1 MPRLPITLRPME
13 VSELEAF
20 TRLAIEGYA
29 DDRAV
34 AVSARAEDARRNART
49 QVEAL
54 LPRGLA
60 TPDHHI
66 YTVVEGD
73 AAVGHLWLAVTD
85 VDGFRS
91 VVIYDIQLREEA
103 RGRGVGR
110 RVMEL
115 AEEVASGLGARDLE
129 LHVFAHNTRARRLY
143 ETLGYEITS
152 LGMRK
157 TLGSS

>member
-1 MPRLPITLRPME
+1 MSRQPISLRPLE
-13 VSELEAF
+13 ATELEAF
-20 TRLAIEGYA
+20 IRLTIAGYA
-29 DDRAV
+29 DDRAA
-34 AVSARAEDARRNART
+34 AVNARAEDTQRNARN

-54 LPRGLA
+54 LPQGLA
-60 TPDHHI
+60 TPDHHL

-91 VVIYDIQLREEA
+91 VVVYDIQLREDA

-110 RVMEL
+110 RVMDL
-115 AEEVASGLGARDLE
+115 AEDVARGLGARDLE

-143 ETLGYEITS
+143 ETLGYQTTS
-152 LGMRK
+152 LCMRK
-157 TLGSS
+157 TIEPS

>member
-1 MPRLPITLRPME
+1 MPPLPITLRPME
-13 VSELEAF
+13 ASELEAF
-20 TRLAIEGYA
+20 ILHTIEGYA

-34 AVSARAEDARRNART
+34 AVSARAEDARRNARA

-91 VVIYDIQLREEA
+91 VVVYDIQLREEA

-115 AEEVASGLGARDLE
+115 AEEAASGLGARDLE
-129 LHVFAHNTRARRLY
+129 LHVFARNTRARRLY
-143 ETLGYEITS
+143 EALGYEITS
-152 LGMRK
+152 LCMRK
-157 TLGSS
+157 TLRSS

>member
-20 TRLAIEGYA
+20 IRLAIEGYA

-34 AVSARAEDARRNART
+34 AVSARAEDARRNARA

-91 VVIYDIQLREEA
+91 VIIYDIQLREEA

-129 LHVFAHNTRARRLY
+129 LHVFARNTRARRLY

-152 LGMRK
+152 LCMRK

>member
-13 VSELEAF
+13 VSELESF
-20 TRLAIEGYA
+20 IRLTIEGYA

-34 AVSARAEDARRNART
+34 AVSARAEDARRNARA

-60 TPDHHI
+60 TPDHQI

-91 VVIYDIQLREEA
+91 VVVYDIQLREEA

-129 LHVFAHNTRARRLY
+129 LHVFARNTRARRLY

-152 LGMRK
+152 LCMRK

>member
-1 MPRLPITLRPME
+1 MPGLPITLRPME

-20 TRLAIEGYA
+20 IRLTIEGYA

-34 AVSARAEDARRNART
+34 AVSARAEDARRNARA

-91 VVIYDIQLREEA
+91 VVVYDIQLREEA
-103 RGRGVGR
+103 RGQGVGR

-129 LHVFAHNTRARRLY
+129 LHVFARNARARRLY
-143 ETLGYEITS
+143 ESLGYEITS
-152 LGMRK
+152 LCMRK
-157 TLGSS
+157 TLRSS